1 MTVRARNTILLAAL
15 TATIAVPFALAGS
28 TAKGFT
34 ITSTL
39 DGKTVLPLRIPWIAH
54 PRIPQ
59 VQVKKIDFFIDGRR
73 AWTEH
78 HAPYTYGDD
87 GNRLV
92 TTFLKPGLHTF
103 TVRALTAT
111 GKAATDTVKARVIAA
126 PAPPA
131 KLAGAWTRIVT
142 PADLKKGPP
151 GPPAGRWTITVTSIG
166 WSTGPHDNFDVR
178 YLPNGNI
185 VMGPEVVTPVQ
196 QTGAFCGVD
205 PLHTWTVSLSPDDK
219 SMQLNPS
226 GKDSCGDRVAIMQG
240 TWTRAN

>member
-15 TATIAVPFALAGS
+15 TATIAVPFALAVS

-39 DGKTVLPLRIPWIAH
+39 DGKAVLPLRIPWIAH

-59 VQVKKIDFFIDGRR
+59 AQVKKIDFFIDGRR

-205 PLHTWTVSLSPDDK
+205 PLHTWTVSLSADDK

-226 GKDSCGDRVAIMQG
+226 GKDTCGDRVAIMQG